1 MGLVVHYIPRF
12 PGRRM
17 QHFIYPLCARWIQMV
32 ADRDRFGSKIYLK
45 VCLHVY
51 TLSIVFHIHLQPLF
65 LHGSRSQV
73 LNYVKFFIVMKGN
86 IKSLVN
92 TLTFI
97 TYLQCVF
104 RVPIIHG
111 AKGGR
116 LHTLAV
122 VLMLWKIISQ
132 TRNFI
137 SQIFM
142 LDVLC
147 WDFAIPMLTSC
158 SDNFS
163 N

>member
-1 MGLVVHYIPRF
+1 
-12 PGRRM
+12 
-17 QHFIYPLCARWIQMV
+17 
-32 ADRDRFGSKIYLK
+32 
-45 VCLHVY
+45 
-51 TLSIVFHIHLQPLF
+51 
-65 LHGSRSQV
+65 
-73 LNYVKFFIVMKGN
+73 MKGN
-86 IKSLVN
+86 IKILVN

-111 AKGGR
+111 ANGGR

-122 VLMLWKIISQ
+122 VLILRKIISQ

-137 SQIFM
+137 SQLFI
-142 LDVLC
+142 LDALC
-147 WDFAIPMLTSC
+147 WDFAVSMLTSC